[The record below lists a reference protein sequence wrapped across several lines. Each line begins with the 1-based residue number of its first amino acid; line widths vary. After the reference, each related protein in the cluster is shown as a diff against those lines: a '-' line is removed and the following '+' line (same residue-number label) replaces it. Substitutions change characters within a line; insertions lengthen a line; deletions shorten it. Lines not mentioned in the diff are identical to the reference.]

1 MGTLGFQCPLHL
13 IEHNLFDDWGHI
25 NGNPFLTRFDFPC
38 LAVQAVEVVGTGV
51 DCSLQD
57 VVNVAHVE
65 HLSSTLDASIIEV
78 IDNGFHAQWPT
89 DAISIY
95 VEVIDPTHQ
104 CGFVL
109 VNGESFLDPVS
120 PFLRLYCAISE
131 WWFPAIP
138 IALAGI
144 FQHRTGCV
152 FCGLCGMV
160 SIKSGKH
167 AANEIT
173 LRIIGNFLRHRDQG
187 NFMPFQTTAI
197 SFELIIVPKETAE

>member
-1 MGTLGFQCPLHL
+1 MQ
-13 IEHNLFDDWGHI
+13 N
-25 NGNPFLTRFDFPC
+25 
-38 LAVQAVEVVGTGV
+38 
-51 DCSLQD
+51 

-109 VNGESFLDPVS
+109 VDGESFLDPVS

-131 WWFPAIP
+131 WRFPAIP

-197 SFELIIVPKETAE
+197 SFELIIVPEETAE